1 MYALISMA
9 VALALLVILLHV
21 KVRLG
26 RAMVLS
32 ALALAALL
40 RVTPG
45 EFWQAVTAE
54 WQTKPLGQTTG
65 YLFVTLTVLLTFV
78 NVLGNSMKET
88 GVSQRLVPAL
98 QGLFR
103 SRRVALAAI
112 PMMMGMLPTPGGIM
126 LSAPM
131 VRDLGDH
138 IGVDRSQS
146 AAVNF
151 LFRHQWETVW
161 PLFPAVPLVQSMFG
175 ISAFALISHN
185 IVIPLAGTL
194 GGVVF
199 LLLAGIPPRDPEKKS
214 GGSFGANMRNFA
226 RAFWPI
232 ALVAVLYAGLNI
244 SPAIGIVLAVVL
256 FLAVNRVALGRWP
269 RILKSGI
276 EPDFALLVLGAL
288 LFKLNLEAGQ
298 AIPAVV
304 EFLTEMNVPKYVLIF
319 FLPMLVSFLTGVT
332 MPTVAIT
339 FPFLMPF
346 IGTGDQADLALEA
359 LAFSG
364 LICGLLITPVHLCL
378 ALSAS
383 YFEAP
388 LPKIVIRLLGPVAF
402 VAAAGILMAVIFGSG
417 S

>member
-9 VALALLVILLHV
+9 VSLALLAVLLRV

-32 ALALAALL
+32 AFGLALLL
-40 RVTPG
+40 QVTPG
-45 EFWQAVTAE
+45 EFRRAAVDE
-54 WQTKPLGQTTG
+54 WNERPLDETTG
-65 YLFVTLTVLLTFV
+65 SLFVTLTVLLTLV
-78 NVLGNSMKET
+78 NVLGTAMRET

-103 SRRVALAAI
+103 SRRVALAGI
-112 PMMMGMLPTPGGIM
+112 PLMMGLLPTPGGIM

-138 IGVDRSQS
+138 IGVNRSHS
-146 AAVNF
+146 AAINF

-161 PLFPAVPLVQSMFG
+161 PLFPAVPLIQSMFG
-175 ISAFALISHN
+175 ISALALISYN
-185 IVIPLAGTL
+185 IVIPLAGVI

-199 LLLAGIPPRDPEKKS
+199 LLLAGIPPRDPQKRPA
-214 GGSFGANMRNFA
+214 GSVAKNLHSFA
-226 RAFWPI
+226 HAFWPI
-232 ALVAVLYAGLNI
+232 GIIAALYAGFDL
-244 SPAIGIVLAVVL
+244 SPTIGILLATIGFFALHRVPVRSCWTI
-256 FLAVNRVALGRWP
+256 FKSAV
-269 RILKSGI
+269 

-288 LFKLNLEAGQ
+288 LFKLTLQAGG

-304 EFLTEMNVPKYVLIF
+304 EFLTEMEVPGLVLIF
-319 FLPMLVSFLTGVT
+319 LLPMLVSFLTGVT

-346 IGTGDQADLALEA
+346 IGTGSEANIALES

-388 LPKIVIRLLGPVAF
+388 LTRIILKLLGPVIF
-402 VAAAGILMAVIFGSG
+402 VAAAGIAMALWLG
-417 S
+417 

>member
-1 MYALISMA
+1 MYALIAMGL
-9 VALALLVILLHV
+9 ALALLVILLRF
-21 KVRLG
+21 KIKLG

-32 ALALAALL
+32 AVGLALLL
-40 RVTPG
+40 KVSPS
-45 EFWQAVTAE
+45 EFSQAVVYE
-54 WQTKPLGQTTG
+54 WQNKPLSQTTG

-78 NVLGNSMKET
+78 NVLGNAMKET

-112 PMMMGMLPTPGGIM
+112 PMMMGLLPTPGGIM

-138 IGVDRSQS
+138 VGVGRSHS

-175 ISAFALISHN
+175 ISAVALVSHN
-185 IVIPLAGTL
+185 IAITIAGTL

-199 LLLAGIPPRDPEKKS
+199 LLLAGIPPKDLGKKT
-214 GGSFGANMRNFA
+214 GTSFAGNLRNFVH
-226 RAFWPI
+226 AFWPI
-232 ALVAVLYAGLNI
+232 AMVAALYAGLNV
-244 SPAIGIVLAVVL
+244 SPAIGILLAVII
-256 FLAVNRVALGRWP
+256 FLALNRVPLGRWP
-269 RILKSGI
+269 GILKSGI

-288 LFKLNLEAGQ
+288 LFKLNLEAGR
-298 AIPAVV
+298 AIPDVV
-304 EFLTEMNVPKYVLIF
+304 DFLTQINVPKYALIF

-346 IGTGDQADLALEA
+346 IGTGDQANLALET

-388 LPKIVIRLLGPVAF
+388 FTKIVTKLFGPVIF
-402 VAAAGILMAVIFGSG
+402 VAAAGILMALFFS
-417 S
+417 

>member
-9 VALALLVILLHV
+9 VALALLVVLLHV
-21 KVRLG
+21 KVKLG
-26 RAMVLS
+26 RAMILS
-32 ALALAALL
+32 ALGLAVLL
-40 RVTPG
+40 GVTPS
-45 EFWQAVTAE
+45 EFWQAVAAE
-54 WQTKPLGQTTG
+54 WHSKPVGQTTG

-78 NVLGNSMKET
+78 NVLGNAMKET

-112 PMMMGMLPTPGGIM
+112 PMMMGLLPTPGGIM

-185 IVIPLAGTL
+185 IAIPLAGTL

-199 LLLAGIPPRDPEKKS
+199 LLLAGIPPRDPEKQS
-214 GGSFGANMRNFA
+214 GGSFGSNMRNFA
-226 RAFWPI
+226 GAFWPI
-232 ALVAVLYAGLNI
+232 ALVAVLYAGLNV

-256 FLAVNRVALGRWP
+256 FLALNKVALGRWP
-269 RILKSGI
+269 GILKSAV
-276 EPDFALLVLGAL
+276 EPDFARCIAVQAEPRSRPGNSCRRRIPDGDECAEACADF
-288 LFKLNLEAGQ
+288 LFA
-298 AIPAVV
+298 
-304 EFLTEMNVPKYVLIF
+304 Y
-319 FLPMLVSFLTGVT
+319 
-332 MPTVAIT
+332 
-339 FPFLMPF
+339 
-346 IGTGDQADLALEA
+346 
-359 LAFSG
+359 
-364 LICGLLITPVHLCL
+364 
-378 ALSAS
+378 
-383 YFEAP
+383 
-388 LPKIVIRLLGPVAF
+388 
-402 VAAAGILMAVIFGSG
+402 AGIISDGGDDADGGYYVSVPDAFYRYRSG
-417 S
+417 CKPCT

>member
-1 MYALISMA
+1 
-9 VALALLVILLHV
+9 
-21 KVRLG
+21 
-26 RAMVLS
+26 
-32 ALALAALL
+32 
-40 RVTPG
+40 

>member
-1 MYALISMA
+1 MYALIAMGL
-9 VALALLVILLHV
+9 ALALLVILLRLKV
-21 KVRLG
+21 KLG
-26 RAMVLS
+26 RAMIVS
-32 ALALAALL
+32 GVGLALLL
-40 RVTPG
+40 GVSPS
-45 EFWQAVTAE
+45 EFWQAAVYE
-54 WQTKPLGQTTG
+54 WHDKPLSQTTG

-78 NVLGNSMKET
+78 NVLGNAMKET
-88 GVSQRLVPAL
+88 GVSGRLAPAL

-112 PMMMGMLPTPGGIM
+112 PMMMGLLPTPGGIM

-138 IGVDRSQS
+138 MGVGRSRS

-175 ISAFALISHN
+175 ISALALISHN
-185 IVIPLAGTL
+185 IAITIAGTL

-199 LLLAGIPPRDPEKKS
+199 LLLAGIPPKDPRKKS
-214 GGSFGANMRNFA
+214 ASSFASSLRNFA
-226 RAFWPI
+226 LAFWPI
-232 ALVAVLYAGLNI
+232 ALVAALYAGLNV
-244 SPAIGIVLAVVL
+244 SPAIGIVLAVVI
-256 FLAVNRVALGRWP
+256 FLGLNKVPLGRWP
-269 RILKSGI
+269 RLFKSGV

-288 LFKLNLEAGQ
+288 LFKLNLEAGR

-304 EFLTEMNVPKYVLIF
+304 QFLTEMDVPKYVLIF

-346 IGTGDQADLALEA
+346 IGTGEDANLALEA

-388 LPKIVIRLLGPVAF
+388 LTRIILKLAGPVVF
-402 VAAAGILMAVIFGSG
+402 VAGAGIMIALLFG
-417 S
+417 